1 MNGVARLI
9 WAYGDS
15 LNDEIFKNKLSQISV
30 REIIRTA
37 KERRAGSL
45 GYAEAMLNAY
55 NRRLKSGLKWSLL
68 HSSKIGQAKRMEFEN
83 FSEPD
88 TGPAD
93 DNDSGPE
100 FEEDSKSAT
109 IKKPKTRAEQVA
121 KKNKA

>member
-1 MNGVARLI
+1 MERLLRIIIATWEGEEKSFSGNMMNGVARLI

-55 NRRLKSGLKWSLL
+55 NRRLKAGLKWSLL
-68 HSSKIGQAKRMEFEN
+68 HSSKGGQAKRMELTEPK
-83 FSEPD
+83 EPD
-88 TGPAD
+88 TDTG
-93 DNDSGPE
+93 NDT
-100 FEEDSKSAT
+100 DM
-109 IKKPKTRAEQVA
+109 
-121 KKNKA
+121 